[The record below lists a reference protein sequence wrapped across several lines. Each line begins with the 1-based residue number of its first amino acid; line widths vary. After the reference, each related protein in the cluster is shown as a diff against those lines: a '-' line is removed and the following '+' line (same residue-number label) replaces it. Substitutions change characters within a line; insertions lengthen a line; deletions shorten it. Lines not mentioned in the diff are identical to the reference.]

1 MTGRVLVVDDEPI
14 IRRFLAEGLTD
25 AGYQVLIARDGAEAL
40 DSVYRFHPDAV
51 LLDLLMP
58 GVDGWAFLRE
68 RRVQPALA
76 ALPVVVF
83 SAAGREGLHD
93 ASALRATAVLPKPLN
108 LDVLAAVL
116 EHVLSD
122 SRKLQVDTANGAS
135 STAHGTRLSHSS
147 AAPAEASSPG
157 DLSVPDELSIE
168 DVDLSSAGSAS
179 ARSEADPPRGRRVGT
194 CPICG
199 ISLYAE
205 LDDSLNVPA
214 RIRAIHAV
222 RRAHVLSHT
231 AGDIARVPLRT
242 RLLQMPIGQR
252 RILADWVYSELR
264 HQWGDTDRLGVHAI
278 DEALNSVN
286 IHRLWQ
292 DALRCNYPSCPH
304 GD

>member
-1 MTGRVLVVDDEPI
+1 LTGRVLVVDDEPI

-157 DLSVPDELSIE
+157 DLSVPNELSIE

-179 ARSEADPPRGRRVGT
+179 ARPEADPHRGRRVGT

>member
-40 DSVYRFHPDAV
+40 DSVYRFRPDAV

-122 SRKLQVDTANGAS
+122 SRKYQVDAS
-135 STAHGTRLSHSS
+135 PPATTPELERVISEPWRGGGS
-147 AAPAEASSPG
+147 APAEA
-157 DLSVPDELSIE
+157 L
-168 DVDLSSAGSAS
+168 SAGG
-179 ARSEADPPRGRRVGT
+179 ADAPSPDTAPSVGRRVGT

-199 ISLYAE
+199 IALYAE
-205 LDDSLNVPA
+205 IDDSLTVPA

-264 HQWGDTDRLGVHAI
+264 HQWGDADRLGVHSI
-278 DEALNSVN
+278 EETLDSVAM
-286 IHRLWQ
+286 HRLWQ
-292 DALRCNYPSCPH
+292 DAIRCNYPSCPH
-304 GD
+304 GE

>member
-1 MTGRVLVVDDEPI
+1 LTGRVLVVDDEPI

-40 DSVYRFHPDAV
+40 DSVYRFRPDAV

-83 SAAGREGLHD
+83 SAAGREGLHE

-122 SRKLQVDTANGAS
+122 SRKYQVD
-135 STAHGTRLSHSS
+135 
-147 AAPAEASSPG
+147 AAPPSCEALSAEESPAAAPVSTSSELSATP
-157 DLSVPDELSIE
+157 DLSTTDSGQK
-168 DVDLSSAGSAS
+168 A
-179 ARSEADPPRGRRVGT
+179 GRRVGT

-199 ISLYAE
+199 IALFAQI
-205 LDDSLNVPA
+205 DDSLTVPA

-264 HQWGDTDRLGVHAI
+264 HQWGDADRLGVHSVS
-278 DEALNSVN
+278 EALGSVAL
-286 IHRLWQ
+286 HRLWQ
-292 DALRCNYPSCPH
+292 DATRCSYPNCRH